1 MEPNGSVSTSTLM
14 GTIGGTTLTFVS
26 TASVDV
32 TKTVVSAVLGALV
45 SFGMS
50 LFLQKFVKK

>member
-1 MEPNGSVSTSTLM
+1 MEPNGGVSTSTLV

-26 TASVDV
+26 TATADV
-32 TKTVVSAVLGALV
+32 TKTVVSAILGALV

-50 LFLQKFVKK
+50 LLLQKFIKK